1 MFSLLITRYS
11 LLNPWCC
18 VFRLFDLFLF
28 ALERLWQH
36 RILVLWTLLGLS
48 VATTLALSLV
58 LYVDAVNTGLLAS
71 RLSDPPYAFRFRYL
85 GSWEGNITGADVD
98 SASAAVTGSFA
109 DLIGLP
115 TAREVLYARGP
126 AWTTRLASGV
136 SLPAFSIGALQGAE
150 DQMEIVSGEWPP
162 RARAE
167 GDPLPVMLPETVLY
181 TMGVQVGDI
190 ISVQRSGLTPLDV
203 QIAALWRP
211 VDADDPSWV
220 FIPTFFDNVM
230 LVQPDDL
237 WTALEGLER
246 PVEEGAWYLVF
257 DGATLKT
264 SDVNRLLGSI
274 TDGQRIVAATLP
286 GIRMDLSPVD
296 GLNAFNVEVT
306 TLTQQL
312 VIVILPVGGLVL
324 YFVSLV
330 AGLLVSRQQSEDV
343 TLRSRG
349 MSRWAIL
356 LLHVLQWLTLALI
369 ALGVGLIVSPLIVLL
384 VGQTTSFLR
393 FDGVGDPL
401 VAVITAQAVGAG
413 AATGLLAASSGLF
426 LAWRTSAQTINSF
439 RQTTA
444 RAGKAWWQRAYLDL
458 LLLLPAGYVLYTLW
472 AQGGL
477 VTQADNPFGDPLTFV
492 GPTLFS
498 LGLTLLF
505 LRLWPA
511 LLGTLARLVNL
522 GRGIAL
528 LMALRE
534 LTRSINRYRGTLL
547 MMCFTLS
554 LSGYTASMAST
565 IDASLE
571 DSVDYSIGADA
582 VLVVASDTQTEDG
595 EADATTGE
603 ATETVTGYN
612 ILPAD
617 DLLTIDGVDYVSR
630 VGRFSAQLTLPGQ
643 RIDGTVLGIDRGS
656 LAAISRFRAD
666 YADEPLAEL
675 LNRLAA
681 NRTGVLLSSTTAA
694 LYSLRVGQT
703 ITMQISALDAW
714 HETEVPIVGLI
725 DYFPTLNPANG
736 FFAITNL
743 DPIFELVGTQLPHD
757 LWLSLDADADRAT
770 LKQAVAALGYPV
782 LEWRDPQVELQEAMS
797 APSRRGVL
805 GFLSVGF
812 VAAIALTLVGTII
825 QNAASFRAQAT
836 QLGSLRAIGLRSS
849 SVGAYLILVQG
860 IAASSGILSGTSIGV
875 ATTLLFL
882 PLLDFSGGLPPY
894 LVRVAWENIA
904 LVYGLFAGVLF
915 VVTLATT
922 MLLGRERLSAVVK
935 LGDA

>member
-1 MFSLLITRYS
+1 
-11 LLNPWCC
+11 

-48 VATTLALSLV
+48 AATTLALSLV

-71 RLSDPPYAFRFRYL
+71 RLNDPPYAFRFRYL
-85 GSWEGNITGADVD
+85 GSWQGNITPTDVN
-98 SASAAVTGSFA
+98 SATVGITGGFA
-109 DLIGLP
+109 DIIGLP
-115 TAREVLYARGP
+115 AAREVTYTRGP
-126 AWTTRLASGV
+126 AWTTRLAANNV
-136 SLPAFSIGALQGAE
+136 ALPAFSIGTLQGA
-150 DQMEIVSGEWPP
+150 DAQIEIVAGEWPP
-162 RARAE
+162 PEHAA
-167 GDPLPVMLPETVLY
+167 DAPLPVMLPENVLY
-181 TMGVQVGDI
+181 TMGVQVGDVI
-190 ISVQRSGLTPLDV
+190 TVQRGGLPPLEV
-203 QIAALWRP
+203 EIVALWKP
-211 VDADDPSWV
+211 VDAEDPSWV
-220 FIPTFFDNVM
+220 FIPSFFDNVM
-230 LVQPDDL
+230 LTTPEVL
-237 WTALEGLER
+237 WTALDGLER
-246 PVEEGAWYLVF
+246 PVEESAWYLVF
-257 DGATLKT
+257 DGTTLKT

-274 TDGQRIVAATLP
+274 TDGQRVVSAVLP

-296 GLNAFNVEVT
+296 GLNAFTIEVT
-306 TLTQQL
+306 ILTQQL
-312 VIVILPVGGLVL
+312 VIVVLPVGGLVL

-330 AGLLVSRQQSEDV
+330 ASLLVSRQQFEDV

-356 LLHVLQWLTLALI
+356 LLHVLQWLTLAGL
-369 ALGVGLIVSPLIVLL
+369 ALAVGLTVSPLVVRL

-401 VAVITAQAVGAG
+401 VAVITLQAVGAG
-413 AATGLLAASSGLF
+413 VATGLLAASSGLF
-426 LAWRTSAQTINSF
+426 LAWRTSGQTVNSF
-439 RQTTA
+439 RRNTV
-444 RAGKAWWQRAYLDL
+444 RGGVAWWQRAYLDVL
-458 LLLLPAGYVLYTLW
+458 LLGIALYVLYTLW
-472 AQGGL
+472 QQGGL
-477 VTQADNPFGDPLTFV
+477 TTQADNPFANPLTFV

-505 LRLWPA
+505 LRLWPII
-511 LLGTLARLVNL
+511 LSMVARLVNL

-534 LTRSINRYRGTLL
+534 LTRSIGRYRGTLL

-571 DSVDYSIGADA
+571 DAVDYRIGADA
-582 VLVVASDTQTEDG
+582 VLVVATDAQTEDS
-595 EADATTGE
+595 DTTQ
-603 ATETVTGYN
+603 TVTGFN

-617 DLLTIDGVDYVSR
+617 DLLTLDGIEYVSR
-630 VGRFSAQLTLPGQ
+630 VGRFSAQLAVPGQ
-643 RIDGTVLGIDRGS
+643 RINGTVLGIDRGS

-666 YADEPLAEL
+666 YADLPLADLLNQLAGNRTGIL
-675 LNRLAA
+675 LNR
-681 NRTGVLLSSTTAA
+681 TTAEA
-694 LYSLRVGQT
+694 YSLRVGQT
-703 ITMQISALDAW
+703 VTMQVQALGAW
-714 HETEVPIVGLI
+714 HETSVPIVGI
-725 DYFPTLNPANG
+725 VDYFPTLDPSSG

-743 DPIFELVGTQLPHD
+743 DPIFELVGTPLPHD
-757 LWLSLDADADRAT
+757 LWLSLHPGADPAQLRADI
-770 LKQAVAALGYPV
+770 AALGYPV
-782 LEWRDPQVELQEAMS
+782 LEWRDPDVALQTAMS

-812 VAAIALTLVGTII
+812 VAAIGLTLVGTII
-825 QNAASFRAQAT
+825 QNAASFRAQST

-849 SVGAYLILVQG
+849 SVGLYLILVQG
-860 IAASSGILSGTSIGV
+860 IAASSGIASGTSIGV

-894 LVRVAWENIA
+894 LVRVAWDNIA

-922 MLLGRERLSAVVK
+922 LLLGRERLSAVVK